1 VPILAKKR
9 SQGSLPPPPS
19 RRKRGLKNPKKEVW
33 KFFVSKIKKKAGKRQ
48 KSKKEA

>member
-9 SQGSLPPPPS
+9 SQGSLPPPS

-33 KFFVSKIKKKAGKRQ
+33 KFFVLKIKKKAGRRQ